1 MSIRERF
8 GPTFPRIFAAALLQ
22 EVAFTLL
29 IHFPGYL
36 DELGATASMIGL
48 LYAVAAVFGLLMR
61 PALGRILDL
70 THRRTVLL
78 VTGAVNAAVMF
89 ALATT
94 SEWGVLLWTLFVIQR
109 LMQIA
114 LFTSML
120 TYAADS
126 LSPKRRTQGLAIFGL
141 SGLLPIALGGIL
153 GDLIIEWSGFVGLFV
168 AAGVSELIAWSLVFG
183 LPTLPVVGRQPRR
196 GFWSA
201 MFQRNLLPL
210 WWATLCFAAGLE
222 IIFTFARNSIDA
234 RQVGSA
240 GLFFGFYG
248 FSAAITRLAGG
259 SRYDRL
265 PQRTLIVAST
275 LLYAGGLGLLALAQ
289 SILVLAAAA
298 TASGIAHG
306 AVFPI
311 LSSQVVHRARV
322 AERGSAMST
331 FTSLFEVAV
340 LLAAPVVGLLI
351 DGFSYGVGFGATA
364 LFLVLGALVYSVWD
378 SRMVAT
384 TQIEA

>member
-1 MSIRERF
+1 MSVRERF
-8 GPTFPRIFAAALLQ
+8 GPTFPRIFAAALFQ
-22 EVAFTLL
+22 EVAFALL

-36 DELGATASMIGL
+36 DELGATASMIGV
-48 LYAVAAVFGLLMR
+48 LYAVAAMFGLLLR
-61 PALGRILDL
+61 PALGRTLDL

-78 VTGAVNAAVMF
+78 VVGAVNAAVMF

-94 SEWGVLLWTLFVIQR
+94 SEWGALLWTLFVIQR

-126 LSPKRRTQGLAIFGL
+126 LAPKRRTQGLAIFGL

-153 GDLIIEWSGFVGLFV
+153 GDVIIELFGFVGLFV
-168 AAGVSELIAWSLVFG
+168 AAGVSELVAWVLVVG
-183 LPTLPVVGRQPRR
+183 LPTLPVIGRQPRR
-196 GFWSA
+196 GFWAA

-222 IIFTFARNSIDA
+222 IIFTFTRNSIDA

-248 FSAAITRLAGG
+248 FSAALTRLAGG
-259 SRYDRL
+259 SRYDRF
-265 PQRTLIVAST
+265 PQRTLIVASI
-275 LLYAGGLGLLALAQ
+275 LLYAGGLGLLAVAH
-289 SILVLAAAA
+289 STLVLAMAA
-298 TASGIAHG
+298 TASGVAHG

-311 LSSQVVHRARV
+311 LSSQVVHRAR
-322 AERGSAMST
+322 ATERGSAMST
-331 FTSLFEVAV
+331 FTSLFEVSV
-340 LLAAPVVGLLI
+340 LLAAPVVGVLI
-351 DGFSYGVGFGATA
+351 DGFSYDVGFGATA
-364 LFLVLGALVYSVWD
+364 MFLVFGAAIYAVWD
-378 SRMVAT
+378 SRMVMR
-384 TQIEA
+384 TQVEA